1 MKKNSCSNHILITQ
15 SLESSQQLLSSFMR
29 GPNTKT
35 NGAEIQLRLPIR
47 PTHDT
52 TRLSLSASGS
62 AARST
67 IPIEIWHMV
76 RDENN
81 ISAFT
86 RIMVASVYLKGSR
99 VPDVCNLIGRAELQ
113 YLVMPVRSV
122 KDLLSDPLAMSVMA
136 YYLIR
141 FLRNSQMCLLTPVSK
156 SFIAKEITKYD
167 SYLSFSPHTKNNE
180 ETSAYLPDL
189 AAKTN
194 INRGKS
200 ISCTDQLEVLHI
212 QFSKAL
218 EDLTFGSTLEMFP
231 PMRVL
236 ILEYYNWQH
245 TKKTTDS
252 AWDFSLIKK
261 CLFMV
266 EDDGDDFQGLITDLT
281 VALPNLE
288 EFILHD
294 PWMHAINIPV
304 FFRSQNNII
313 RLELLDTQH
322 GEQMSAEDLAHLV
335 RACPDLKV
343 LKTNLDPERHD
354 VQRFLNAL
362 TEFPKLNSVWLEV
375 HTRQPT
381 PLQEASIDDENAP
394 TQDNP
399 ASEGAEVDFTDED
412 EDETPGNSA
421 DPTYD
426 AAKSIIRNLHVEKVG
441 VPFEKICIIV
451 RNTEPPA
458 GWVPAPEAL
467 RYGDY
472 VLEGEGEQ
480 ARYTNMVRL
489 FGSYGRGQEAEEVWA
504 VNYL

>member
-1 MKKNSCSNHILITQ
+1 
-15 SLESSQQLLSSFMR
+15 MR

-76 RDENN
+76 RDELAKLKMRDFSDRTAYMEYIRWLQSVRLVSHMLRKVIDPLAFRAIVLMRDKYVDRLRPVAGAGSSGSTIENN

-194 INRGKS
+194 INLGKS

-252 AWDFSLIKK
+252 AWDFS
-261 CLFMV
+261 
-266 EDDGDDFQGLITDLT
+266 
-281 VALPNLE
+281 
-288 EFILHD
+288 
-294 PWMHAINIPV
+294 
-304 FFRSQNNII
+304 
-313 RLELLDTQH
+313 RLE
-322 GEQMSAEDLAHLV
+322 S
-335 RACPDLKV
+335 
-343 LKTNLDPERHD
+343 
-354 VQRFLNAL
+354 
-362 TEFPKLNSVWLEV
+362 
-375 HTRQPT
+375 
-381 PLQEASIDDENAP
+381 
-394 TQDNP
+394 
-399 ASEGAEVDFTDED
+399 
-412 EDETPGNSA
+412 
-421 DPTYD
+421 
-426 AAKSIIRNLHVEKVG
+426 
-441 VPFEKICIIV
+441 
-451 RNTEPPA
+451 
-458 GWVPAPEAL
+458 
-467 RYGDY
+467 
-472 VLEGEGEQ
+472 
-480 ARYTNMVRL
+480 
-489 FGSYGRGQEAEEVWA
+489 
-504 VNYL
+504 